1 MIMKTRKTFLTLM
14 LVTAASALS
23 VVASAG
29 VLGPNPDNDSGTYF
43 TYKPAIGAANTA
55 VQRRAMSQGELSSDR
70 LYVYTINK
78 GWVARG
84 HSFVAVNGRFEH
96 SADCLVYDAPKPAP
110 GKLPVV
116 GSEKAA

>member
-1 MIMKTRKTFLTLM
+1 MIMKMRKTFLTLM
-14 LVTAASALS
+14 LVTAASAVA

-29 VLGPNPDNDSGTYF
+29 VPNPDNDSGTYF
-43 TYKPAIGAANTA
+43 TYKPAMGAANAT
-55 VQRRAMSQGELSSDR
+55 VEHRALRQGEVSSDR

-78 GWVARG
+78 GWVPRG
-84 HSFVAVNGRFEH
+84 HSFVVANGRFEH